1 MKSKLRKESLRVE
14 KWNKKT
20 GSFLIQKSKVY
31 VNRMGGFLAADINAW
46 MKFPAPIRLC
56 NYKLNF
62 SLKDMPG
69 LFVFKNANKMNMLM
83 MGYAVRNK

>member
-1 MKSKLRKESLRVE
+1 MLTEWEV
-14 KWNKKT
+14 
-20 GSFLIQKSKVY
+20 
-31 VNRMGGFLAADINAW
+31 FLAADRNAW

-69 LFVFKNANKMNMLM
+69 LSFENINKINISM
-83 MGYAVRNK
+83 MGYAVSNK